1 MIKDYMANFATYRHN
16 SYDGGLNNTDSR
28 RDIERDQASVLENW
42 DISMKG
48 RLQSR
53 AGLTQVGDTQLG
65 TIYGAGHY
73 QKSVGTHY
81 LLINEGKNVK
91 YLGTNSFVAVG
102 TASTVSTAERMDF
115 ANCFVEDKIYMS
127 SENNGLL
134 AWDGGAGGLVT
145 IASSVSGNRILWYQN
160 HLFHVNNVN
169 VSSTKYPNRIYW
181 SDFGDPEAYTTG
193 SSFVELPGEGRA
205 ITMNVL
211 GNSLVIFKENSYM
224 FMSGYGS
231 NSWALTASS
240 TSIAN
245 TDSSV
250 GCVAVRGTVRVSANE
265 LWFIDNQ
272 GYIRKLSQTDYGFNS
287 KVMSNNLEDSRRDFN
302 MGQLSNAVAWYDDE
316 KIYFAVPTGSSTTN
330 NLVLVFDRL
339 ASERNG
345 GKEAWTTYTGWEVN
359 DFISYGTSTPVLY
372 VVGGSSKK
380 VYIHS
385 GGSDDGVD
393 ISCRWDGKNDDYNK
407 PERWKK
413 HTYGYVYSQ
422 AQADVDIDIYASV
435 DGTTFAHLSSFNIA
449 SQGTALGPTGS
460 AIMGPTG
467 SFILGG
473 NTDLEKKYYFA
484 DGGGAITGKTVV
496 MSIRC
501 ITDTQVYVDNFTN
514 HFIIR
519 SLK

>member
-1 MIKDYMANFATYRHN
+1 MANFATYRHN

-28 RDIERDQASVLENW
+28 RDIERDQASFLENW
-42 DISMKG
+42 DISMRG

-53 AGLTQVGDTQLG
+53 KGLTQVGDVQTG

-73 QKSVGTHY
+73 QKTNNTHY
-81 LLINEGKNVK
+81 LIINEGVNVK
-91 YLGTNSFVAVG
+91 YLSTNAFVAVG
-102 TASTVSTAERMDF
+102 TASTVTKSERMDF
-115 ANCFVEDKIYMS
+115 ANCFVKDKIYMS

-134 AWDGGAGGLVT
+134 AWDGGSAGLAT
-145 IASSVSGNRILWYQN
+145 ISNAVAGNRILWYQN
-160 HLFHVNNVN
+160 HLFHINNVL

-181 SDFGDPEAYTTG
+181 SDFGNPEAYTTG
-193 SSFVELPGEGRA
+193 TNFIELPGEGRA

-211 GNSLVIFKENSYM
+211 GNVLVVFKENSYM
-224 FMSGYGS
+224 FLSGYGS

-272 GYIRKLSQTDYGFNS
+272 GYIRRLTQTDYGFNS
-287 KVMSNNLEDSRRDFN
+287 KVMSSNLEKTRKSLN
-302 MGQLSNAVAWYDDE
+302 MGQLSQAVAWYDDE
-316 KIYFAVPTGSSTTN
+316 KVYFAVATGSSTVN

-339 ASERNG
+339 ASERNN

-359 DFISYGTSTPVLY
+359 DLISYGSTDPILH

-380 VYIHS
+380 VYSHT
-385 GGSDDGVD
+385 GGSDAGAD
-393 ISCRWDGKNDDYNK
+393 IDCRWDGKNDDYDK

-413 HTYGYVYSQ
+413 HTYGYIYSQ
-422 AQADVDIDIYASV
+422 AQADEDIDIYASIE
-435 DGTTFAHLSSFNIA
+435 GTTFAHLASFNLN
-449 SQGTALGPTGS
+449 SQGTALGPTGL
-460 AIMGPTG
+460 AKMGPTG

-473 NTDLEKKYYFA
+473 ATDLEKKYYFA
-484 DGGGAITGKTVV
+484 SGGGAITGKTMV
-496 MSIRC
+496 MSIRSK
-501 ITDTQVYVDNFTN
+501 TKTQIHVDNFTN
-514 HFIIR
+514 HFMIR